1 MVFRPRSRNC
11 AALLL
16 TLAVFCGSAHA
27 GGAAPS
33 GRPAIAGPILNLDST
48 QFFFE
53 HPAGQISGETV
64 DAYIDLLADAGIR
77 TFFTCVNAQKA
88 NYASKVWEPDWS
100 GYDPRGGD
108 DQPVLRHIP
117 PGAVPATRQRLE
129 SAQRLADLGINLH
142 DRLLRRCRQ
151 RGMGAWVSVRLNDV
165 HDCLLE
171 DSSLLSTF
179 YKEQRAAGRLRAT
192 HRGGYWWADRGLD
205 WERPE
210 VQEHYFKLV
219 LEQLGTLDLDG
230 LELDWMRFVY
240 HFRPGRELA
249 GGQVITEW
257 MRRVRAACERAAV
270 RLGHPVMLG
279 VRVPS
284 RPETARRSGLD
295 AVAWAR
301 EGLVDLVVPT
311 PFWTTTDF
319 DVPVVEWKRL
329 LEGTGARLAPGIEIR
344 YQPVPNG
351 PALMMSPELTAGAAL
366 PLLHGGADLVYLFN
380 YDPLSLLRM
389 KTPGGG
395 PLWTMDLF
403 NRTGRALQ
411 SAAGLAAEP
420 RLHAVTYHDVR
431 APGEPADN
439 ALPAVDTGEDFPWPP
454 GCALRVVTGP
464 KPVGRAV
471 ELRLE
476 FAPSTVAPEQLRV
489 FVNSTECPPSAG
501 VSGPTRRYPV
511 PESVL
516 QDEAQ
521 VVEIVTPPGVPP
533 FKLVRLEMFVAG
545 APR

>member
-1 MVFRPRSRNC
+1 MRFLLSARNC
-11 AALLL
+11 GALLL
-16 TLAVFCGSAHA
+16 VLAVFCSTTNG
-27 GGAAPS
+27 GGAVPG
-33 GRPAIAGPILNLDST
+33 GRPEVAGPILNLDST

-53 HPAGQISGETV
+53 HTAEQMSGETV
-64 DAYIDLLADAGIR
+64 DAYVDLLADAGIR
-77 TFFTCVNAQKA
+77 TFITCVNAQKA
-88 NYASKVWEPDWS
+88 NYESEVWEPDWS
-100 GYDPRGGD
+100 GYDPRAGD

-117 PGAVPATRQRLE
+117 PGAIPATRRRLE
-129 SAQRLADLGINLH
+129 SAKRLADLGINLH
-142 DRLLRRCRQ
+142 ERFLRRCRQ
-151 RGMGAWVSVRLNDV
+151 RGMGAWVSVRMNDV

-171 DSSLLSTF
+171 DSSLLSAF
-179 YKEQRAAGRLRAT
+179 YKGQRAAGRLRAT
-192 HRGGYWWADRGLD
+192 HHYGDWWADRGLD

-219 LEQLGTLDLDG
+219 LEQLETLDLDG

-249 GGQVITEW
+249 GGQVITGW
-257 MRRVRAACERAAV
+257 LRRVRAACERAAV
-270 RLGHPVMLG
+270 RLGHPVRLG
-279 VRVPS
+279 VRVPT

-380 YDPLSLLRM
+380 YDPLPLLRM
-389 KTPGGG
+389 KAPGGG
-395 PLWTMDLF
+395 PLWTRESFSRMS
-403 NRTGRALQ
+403 RALQ
-411 SAAGLAAEP
+411 SAASLAAEP

-439 ALPAVDTGEDFPWPP
+439 ALPAVDSGEDFPWPP
-454 GCALRVVTGP
+454 GCAVRIVTGP
-464 KPVGRAV
+464 KPVDRAV

-476 FAPSTVAPEQLRV
+476 FDPSTAAPEQLRV
-489 FVNSTECPPSAG
+489 FVNSTECHAADG
-501 VSGPTRRYPV
+501 VSGLNRRYIV
-511 PESVL
+511 PGPVL

-521 VVEIVTPPGVPP
+521 VVEILTLPGAPP
-533 FKLVRLEMFVAG
+533 FKLVRVELFVAG
-545 APR
+545 AMR

>member
-1 MVFRPRSRNC
+1 MNFRPCSRNC
-11 AALLL
+11 GALLL
-16 TLAVFCGSAHA
+16 ALAVVCGSASVV
-27 GGAAPS
+27 GAAQHE
-33 GRPAIAGPILNLDST
+33 RPVIAGPILNLDST

-53 HPAGQISGETV
+53 HSAGQMSGETV
-64 DAYIDLLADAGIR
+64 DAYIDLLAEAGIR

-88 NYASKVWEPDWS
+88 NYASKIWEPDWS
-100 GYDPRGGD
+100 GYDPRAGD

-117 PGAVPATRQRLE
+117 PGAIPATRQRLE
-129 SAQRLADLGINLH
+129 SAKRLADLGINLH
-142 DRLLRRCRQ
+142 ERFLRRCRQ
-151 RGMGAWVSVRLNDV
+151 RGLGAWVSVRLNDV

-171 DSSLLSTF
+171 DSSLLSAF
-179 YKEQRAAGRLRAT
+179 YKGQRAAGQLRAT
-192 HRGGYWWADRGLD
+192 HRPGTWWADRGLD

-219 LEQLGTLDLDG
+219 LEQLETLDLDG

-249 GGQVITEW
+249 GGQAVTAW

-279 VRVPS
+279 VRVPT
-284 RPETARRSGLD
+284 RPETARRNGLD

-329 LEGTGARLAPGIEIR
+329 LQGTGARLAPGIELR

-380 YDPLSLLRM
+380 YDPLPMLRM
-389 KTPGGG
+389 KAPGGG
-395 PLWTMDLF
+395 PLWTMDSF
-403 NRTGRALQ
+403 NRMGRALQ
-411 SAAGLAAEP
+411 SAGSLAAEP

-439 ALPAVDTGEDFPWPP
+439 ALPAVDSGEDFPWPP
-454 GCALRVVTGP
+454 GCAVRIVTGP
-464 KPVGRAV
+464 KPVDRAV

-476 FAPSTVAPEQLRV
+476 FAASTVAPEQVRI
-489 FVNSTECPPSAG
+489 FVNSTECQPVAG
-501 VSGPTRRYPV
+501 VTGLNRRYTV
-511 PESVL
+511 PGPVL
-516 QDEAQ
+516 QEEAQ

-533 FKLVRLEMFVAG
+533 FKLVRVELFVAG
-545 APR
+545 AMR